1 LLNSTGTVQLTLFQ
15 VIESDEEEV
24 PLQAGKEVQ
33 ESNDENQ
40 QPPKS
45 NSRIEDK
52 FSNDV
57 AVHITVHTYIYMHV
71 HF

>member
-1 LLNSTGTVQLTLFQ
+1 LLLNSTGTVQLTLFQ

-45 NSRIEDK
+45 NS
-52 FSNDV
+52 
-57 AVHITVHTYIYMHV
+57 
-71 HF
+71 